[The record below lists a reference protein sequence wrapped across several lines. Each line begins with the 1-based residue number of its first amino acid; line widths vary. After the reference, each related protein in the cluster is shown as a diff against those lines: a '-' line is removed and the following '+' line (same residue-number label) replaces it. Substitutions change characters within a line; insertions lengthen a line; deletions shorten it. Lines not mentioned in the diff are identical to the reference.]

1 MTASYLSDENE
12 NDAIRKDEKS
22 EMDRN
27 NSVNKE
33 LDEDSENDDKLRIKR
48 YRVRN
53 VFYFT
58 KRSFS

>member
-1 MTASYLSDENE
+1 MTASSLSDENE

-33 LDEDSENDDKLRIKR
+33 LDEDSENDDELRIKR